1 VYGSPTDARRAK
13 RQAEQTAEKFRR
25 AQSNHR
31 AGIIA
36 MPTLDEW
43 FDTLMQREWGQNRPG
58 TQERRRT
65 DYDLRIRAALGSKKL
80 DAITAP
86 VVNTWLFDV
95 LDAEGNRRCIQAAYE
110 TLREMLTV
118 AQRHHLLPD
127 NAARH
132 VRYPVEQMQ
141 VRERHALTREEY
153 RRLLAAC
160 RDDAERTFIRVLC
173 EAGLRRSEAI
183 ALQAGD
189 LDLDAGF
196 IHVQRRHYRLPD
208 GTVDIDTPKTHRTR
222 RVAIN
227 TSLAAALR
235 GHLATSQPRDDE
247 SPVFT
252 RCNRYTRFGK
262 VHLTGAAAYKILKRV
277 SRIAGIT
284 LPDRAM
290 VSPHILRAT
299 GASIAVA
306 SGVPPHIAQ
315 HQLGHTDI
323 RTTHRYLRLPMHDA
337 LHEFGAVFE

>member
-1 VYGSPTDARRAK
+1 
-13 RQAEQTAEKFRR
+13 
-25 AQSNHR
+25 
-31 AGIIA
+31 

-65 DYDLRIRAALGSKKL
+65 DYRLRICASLGSTRL

-86 VVNTWLFDV
+86 VVTTWLYDLID
-95 LDAEGNRRCIQAAYE
+95 LDGNRRCVQAAYE

-118 AQRHHLLPD
+118 AQRHHLVPD

-141 VRERHALTREEY
+141 VRERYALTRDEY

-183 ALQAGD
+183 ALQVGD

-208 GTVDIDTPKTHRTR
+208 GTVDVDTPKTHRTR

-227 TSLAAALR
+227 ASLVAALR
-235 GHLATSQPRDDE
+235 SHVSASQPADNE

-252 RCNRYTRFGK
+252 RCNRYTNFEN
-262 VHLTGAAAYKILKRV
+262 VELTGTAAYKILTRV
-277 SRIAGIT
+277 GRAAGLA
-284 LPDRAM
+284 LPDGAM

-306 SGVPPHIAQ
+306 SGVSPHIAQ
-315 HQLGHTDI
+315 HQLGHANF
-323 RTTHRYLRLPMHDA
+323 RTTIRYLRLPMHDA
-337 LHEFGAVFE
+337 LHEFGAAFE

>member
-1 VYGSPTDARRAK
+1 
-13 RQAEQTAEKFRR
+13 
-25 AQSNHR
+25 
-31 AGIIA
+31 

-58 TQERRRT
+58 TQERRRA
-65 DYDLRIRAALGSKKL
+65 DYRLRIRTTLGSMRL

-86 VVNTWLFDV
+86 VVNSWLYDL
-95 LDAEGNRRCIQAAYE
+95 LDREGNRRCIQAAYE

-141 VRERHALTREEY
+141 VRERHALTRDKY

-183 ALQAGD
+183 ALQVGD
-189 LDLDAGF
+189 LALDAGF

-208 GTVDIDTPKTHRTR
+208 GTIDIDTPKTHRTR

-227 TSLAAALR
+227 TSLVAALR
-235 GHLATSQPRDDE
+235 SHVSASQPAGDE
-247 SPVFT
+247 SPVFI
-252 RCNRYTRFGK
+252 RCNRYTSFEN
-262 VHLTGAAAYKILKRV
+262 VELTGAAAYKILKRV
-277 SRIAGIT
+277 SRAAGLT
-284 LPDRAM
+284 LPDGAM

-306 SGVPPHIAQ
+306 SGVSPHIAQ
-315 HQLGHTDI
+315 HQLGHTNH
-323 RTTHRYLRLPMHDA
+323 RTTVRYLRLPMHDA
-337 LHEFGAVFE
+337 LHEFGAAFE